1 MKTAPEIVRLTPEV
15 AALLAELR
23 RPGESWSDVIGRCA
37 RTEREAAESEK
48 PFGTLSS
55 GRRDTGS

>member
-15 AALLAELR
+15 ATLLGELR

-37 RTEREAAESEK
+37 RTERQAAESEK
-48 PFGTLSS
+48 PFGTETASQKP
-55 GRRDTGS
+55 